1 MKITKISLG
10 LWALTALMA
19 CQGTG
24 KKNQHMKV
32 FEKGTFGYDLEFL
45 NGNDSI
51 IVLKS
56 EDGKAQVA
64 VSPKYQGKVFT
75 STAAGPEGK
84 SFGWINYKA
93 FGKPLEPH
101 MNGYGGEDRLWLG
114 PEGGKFSVFF
124 KPGDSMV
131 FDNWH
136 TPKGVDSESWT
147 LVSSDA
153 NSVSMHTEMEL
164 RNYAG
169 TNLKIKLERTV
180 SMIERTAAEQL
191 LNIHLDPVVNTV
203 AFKTLNTI
211 INQGESEWTE
221 KTGAPCLWN
230 LDMFSPSPGTVII
243 MPYIE
248 DASGKIATTNYF
260 GEIPKDRIAYKKGV
274 LLYKADGK
282 SRGKL
287 GIPPA
292 RAKNIAGSYS
302 PDQQVLTVTLFDVDN
317 MTKYL
322 NQEWVPDKDPM
333 SGDAVNAYNDGPLAD
348 GTQMGPFY
356 ELESVSPPAFLKPGA
371 RHTHMHSVFHFTGNK
386 TALDEIAKKIF
397 GISLDEVTKTF

>member
-1 MKITKISLG
+1 MKKMKTAWCFL
-10 LWALTALMA
+10 ALFALVS
-19 CQGTG
+19 CRGPV
-24 KKNQHMKV
+24 KKNQEMKV
-32 FEKGTFGYDLEFL
+32 FEKGTFGHDLEFL

-75 STAAGPEGK
+75 STANGAEGP

-93 FGKPLEPH
+93 FGQPLQPH

-124 KPGDSMV
+124 KPGSKMV
-131 FDNWH
+131 FENWH
-136 TPKGVDSESWT
+136 TPKGVDSQHWD
-147 LVSSDA
+147 LLQSDA
-153 NSVSMHTEMEL
+153 KSALMGTAMEL
-164 RNYAG
+164 QNYLG
-169 TNLKIKLERTV
+169 TLLKIKLERTV
-180 SMIERTAAEQL
+180 TLIENAAIEQL
-191 LNIHLDPVVNTV
+191 LNIQLDPGLSVVG
-203 AFKTLNTI
+203 FKTHNTI
-211 INQGESEWTE
+211 INDGKEEWTE

-230 LDMFSPSPGTVII
+230 LDMFSPSPGTVIL
-243 MPYIE
+243 MPYLE
-248 DASGKIATTNYF
+248 NAAGKIATTDYF
-260 GEIPKDRIAYKKGV
+260 GEIPKERIAYKNGV

-282 SRGKL
+282 ARGKL

-302 PDQQVLTVTLFDVDN
+302 PGQQLLTVTLFEVDN
-317 MTKYL
+317 KARYL

-356 ELESVSPPAFLKPGA
+356 ELESVSPPAFLKPGG
-371 RHTHMHSVFHFTGNK
+371 RLTHLHSVFHFTGNPK
-386 TALDEIAKKIF
+386 ALDKIALKVF